1 MEELHIGTEIRKVS
15 KKRRLG
21 ATFIAKQLGKTRAN
35 VNHIFTRKS
44 IDSDLLFQ
52 LSMILDFNFFNL
64 YSNALRDK
72 LGLERTMSR
81 KEIAGEISG
90 KIEQHEKN
98 SATQIKYISLLE
110 EKIAALQSQSDSTK
124 TKKVKL
130 HD

>member
-35 VNHIFTRKS
+35 VNHIFTRKT
-44 IDSDLLFQ
+44 IDTDLLFQ
-52 LSMILDFNFFNL
+52 LSVILDFNFFNL

-72 LGLERTMSR
+72 VGLEQTMSR
-81 KEIAGEISG
+81 KETERDVSS

-110 EKIAALQSQSDSTK
+110 EKIATLQNESKK

-130 HD
+130 HS